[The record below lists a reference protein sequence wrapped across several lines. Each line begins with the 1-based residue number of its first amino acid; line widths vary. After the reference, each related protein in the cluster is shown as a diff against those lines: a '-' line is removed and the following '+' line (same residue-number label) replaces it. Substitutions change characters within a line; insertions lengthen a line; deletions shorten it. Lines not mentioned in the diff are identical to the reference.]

1 MNNTTNTVYSFVIHA
16 ISEGRPH
23 TTQIDHYSRGEAI
36 YCFHVGS
43 PFTATVIQSVV
54 ELGPVA

>member
-16 ISEGRPH
+16 LSEGKTH
-23 TTQIDHYSRGEAI
+23 TAQIDHYSRGEAI

-43 PFTATVIQSVV
+43 PFADTVIQSVE